1 MCEHPIYRIHELLQQ
16 EQEELLGDAPGVHR
30 FLPIEDDLRGEA
42 HADAGES
49 GVGGRGVGGVRG
61 RFSRG
66 AVITLTF
73 SGFLRSTSEYMV
85 SSRSVSLTKWS
96 LRTCSTR

>member
-1 MCEHPIYRIHELLQQ
+1 MSEHPVYRIHELLQQ
-16 EQEELLGDAPGVHR
+16 EQEELFGDAAGVHR
-30 FLPIEDDLRGEA
+30 FLPVEDNLRWEA
-42 HADAGES
+42 HGAAGQLGAGGERGSDES
-49 GVGGRGVGGVRG
+49 ASV
-61 RFSRG
+61 F
-66 AVITLTF
+66 ALTF

>member
-1 MCEHPIYRIHELLQQ
+1 MGEHPIYRIHELLQQ
-16 EQEELLGDAPGVHR
+16 EQEELLGDAAGVHS
-30 FLPIEDDLRGEA
+30 FLSVEDDLRGEA

-49 GVGGRGVGGVRG
+49 EGGAGGVRG

-85 SSRSVSLTKWS
+85 SSRSVSLTKWP